1 MSINSDE
8 NIVWGW
14 EGNWGLV
21 PVAVHCKI
29 WKCSPLCC
37 IALKC
42 NIEYRRRQPRQKKYF
57 QGGATCPGCCIGA
70 SGWRFLRTI
79 LRIFQCWKKVTV
91 SEKSEVMS
99 ERDGAVF
106 LVWNWRSGSALLRFL
121 HVYYTKLSPYLVC
134 RCGVFREYRD
144 IYSETGVPPS
154 PCGGVATITYI

>member
-70 SGWRFLRTI
+70 SGWRFLRMI
-79 LRIFQCWKKVTV
+79 LRILQCWKEVTV
-91 SEKSEVMS
+91 SEKSEAVS
-99 ERDGAVF
+99 EWDGAVF
-106 LVWNWRSGSALLRFL
+106 LFWNWRSGSALLRFL
-121 HVYYTKLSPYLVC
+121 HVYYTKLSPLSC
-134 RCGVFREYRD
+134 LPPRCISRISWYIQWDGR
-144 IYSETGVPPS
+144 PPS
-154 PCGGVATITYI
+154 PCGSVATITYI